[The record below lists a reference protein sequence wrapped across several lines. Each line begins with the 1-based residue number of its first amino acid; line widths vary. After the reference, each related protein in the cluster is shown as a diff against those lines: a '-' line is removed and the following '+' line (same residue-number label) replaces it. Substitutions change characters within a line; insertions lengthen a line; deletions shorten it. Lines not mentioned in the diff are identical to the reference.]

1 MACLSLNDQAFIFI
15 TMTFPSFVTT
25 GGTVDIPTVPLER
38 KALDLTPLIQQLMM
52 NKKASSTGTT
62 AKGDEKDPDIKGTTG
77 QTEQWYDNY
86 TKNQQEIKNLVN
98 WFGTDVVTS
107 QPEYRRLINEQN
119 EITNPAVK
127 QRLENNKQRL
137 DAYDALVKE
146 KGASGMINMDALSR
160 YGIGMAHSD
169 WSYFM
174 QRGQT
179 PEGLKV
185 TRPGEFAWME
195 DFSFTSDIAT
205 FDDALKA
212 LNERYAGL
220 GTSEFSTGGGSD
232 QIYQDLKDDWT
243 FLVSEHNNSVTTKKS
258 NNNIYGENPR
268 QIGQLEAV
276 KQQALQSAFSGSF
289 GKGMEGDDMANGLAG
304 KFLSLTAETVPASK
318 VGLPG
323 NKSVKAI
330 FQSKAYNDVFTDGQP
345 NQGDYLDAKGNVKE
359 AEYKKAVEDWNTKNQ
374 EAGKNYYKTHDGYYF
389 KAGTK
394 DENGND
400 IGGTLDQ
407 DALLGDYQR
416 FIYDIVDAETNKRL
430 TTVDSFKSDQTK
442 TITATETW
450 QQMAND
456 AKAAEAAV
464 LAANQEDFSVA
475 VANNIGIEED
485 QFKKLLGGDLGDY
498 SIVSEL
504 ADFFTGKQSWSELVS
519 DYKNE
524 STRYTSDDDLN
535 EMTYSSVSPFIL
547 NKDENG
553 KTTYLPNPDFSGD
566 KINIYKAAM
575 KKHAIEE
582 QNMSE
587 DEAEAYAEEKTKKAK
602 NAHKTLNDNYLTY
615 GIQGMTSFDGTK
627 ATVVYQDEDLL
638 KLINASWF
646 DDIGGNKIGKTAS
659 QLFNNQLAQ
668 VGTTVVNGGQLFGG
682 VFRFESIDEEHSFVN
697 LGIASNAGAKA
708 KYKMTINGKEYKQ
721 GAFIP
726 LSVVDQMNAEQLKD
740 FNSKVDYG
748 TNGYWNIQNGMAT
761 TNGNPDKTKRV
772 AGMGKNSE
780 KVLFE
785 LNSTGGANAIAESG
799 TSITSNVNLI
809 GKKADIIAYWTTNG
823 TTLTRQM
830 PAYAQ
835 DDTKKVFWD
844 EAEKLDRKY
853 AIYGDDRPNAPKEK
867 IELARKNVNELAKAA
882 KIQIGSNAYK
892 ELEKTLYTTD
902 YIERKNIIAKS
913 LAIRNNVQGT
923 ANWDKSPKLVNETIV
938 GIDGKVKDWAKSQLY
953 LQEEKNSKGEEL
965 YRVTTAVEVQAQMAA
980 ANAEKT
986 KQKIITHHN
995 NRFKSAS
1002 PPDKYSTN
1010 KAKANP
1016 KTE

>member
-185 TRPGEFAWME
+185 TKPGEFAWME
-195 DFSFTSDIAT
+195 DFSFTPDIAT

-212 LNERYAGL
+212 LGERYAGL
-220 GTSEFSTGGGSD
+220 GTSEFTTGGGSD
-232 QIYQDLKDDWT
+232 RIYQDLKDDWT
-243 FLVSEHNNSVTTKKS
+243 FLVSEHNTSVTTKKS
-258 NNNIYGENPR
+258 NRNIYGENPS

-289 GKGMEGDDMANGLAG
+289 GKGMEGDDMASGLAG
-304 KFLSLTAETVPASK
+304 KFLSLTSETVPASK

-359 AEYKKAVEDWNTKNQ
+359 AEYKKAVEDWNAKNQ

-389 KAGTK
+389 KPGTK
-394 DENGND
+394 DKDGVTD

-430 TTVDSFKSDQTK
+430 TTVDSFRSDQTK
-442 TITATETW
+442 TVTALDTW
-450 QQMAND
+450 QQGYND
-456 AKAAEAAV
+456 AKAAEASV

-475 VANNIGIEED
+475 VANNIRIEEH

-498 SIVSEL
+498 SVVNEL

-519 DYKNE
+519 DYKNA

-535 EMTYSSVSPFIL
+535 EMTYSNVSPFLL
-547 NKDENG
+547 NKDENN

-575 KKHAIEE
+575 KKHAIE
-582 QNMSE
+582 QQKMSE
-587 DEAEAYAEEKTKKAK
+587 SEAEAYAEEKTKKAK

-627 ATVVYQDEDLL
+627 ATVVYQDEE
-638 KLINASWF
+638 LINHINKTWY

-748 TNGYWNIQNGMAT
+748 SNGYWNIQNGMAT

-785 LNSTGGANAIAESG
+785 LNKSGGPNAIAESG

-809 GKKADIIAYWTTNG
+809 GKKADVIAFWTTNG
-823 TTLTRQM
+823 TTLTRQI
-830 PAYAQ
+830 PSYAQ
-835 DDTKKVFWD
+835 DDTKKMFWD
-844 EAEKLDRKY
+844 EAVKLD
-853 AIYGDDRPNAPKEK
+853 DRNKGLNHYNSDERLNNANKIANKLGIPKNSRAYNVLIETKDIKDATTRQQK
-867 IELARKNVNELAKAA
+867 IVEALTIHRN
-882 KIQIGSNAYK
+882 IQGY
-892 ELEKTLYTTD
+892 
-902 YIERKNIIAKS
+902 
-913 LAIRNNVQGT
+913 

-938 GIDGKVKDWAKSQLY
+938 GTDGKVKDWAKSQLY
-953 LQEEKNSKGEEL
+953 LQEDKNSKGEEL
-965 YRVTTAVEVQAQMAA
+965 YRVTAAVEVQAQMAA

-1002 PPDKYSTN
+1002 QPEK
-1010 KAKANP
+1010 KQIKVNP
-1016 KTE
+1016 ITE